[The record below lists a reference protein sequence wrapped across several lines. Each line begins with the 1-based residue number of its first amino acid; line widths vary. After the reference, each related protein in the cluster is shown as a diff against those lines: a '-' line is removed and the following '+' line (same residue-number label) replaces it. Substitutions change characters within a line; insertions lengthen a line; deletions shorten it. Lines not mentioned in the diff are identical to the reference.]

1 MGVLQDQDASLAMG
15 LSTHKG
21 VLLSLTHR
29 DALVPRATPYWRGR
43 WPWSIITSK
52 PGISQT
58 RTIVNKEGS

>member
-29 DALVPRATPYWRGR
+29 DALVPRAT
-43 WPWSIITSK
+43 T
-52 PGISQT
+52 
-58 RTIVNKEGS
+58 